1 MGSVSKR
8 QINKINLPLN
18 SFANTFPQHHSTMS
32 YIIAK
37 DNSGASKHYFRSDD
51 IACLSNVHP
60 TAGPSIYLPNMQSIT
75 STYTGMLPVPMLTS
89 KARTTHIL
97 PQLHSASLIS
107 LGQLCDDDSKIYLN
121 KKLLRAF
128 KNNRPV
134 LHGVRN
140 NSDGLWD
147 IEIPYKLPPTRQS
160 SKQLLSVIIP
170 NQTTRNDLINFFH
183 GACFSPLIST
193 FLKAVKNG
201 NFQSWPGLTPQ
212 LITKYLR
219 PSAATHFDYLN
230 QEWQNL

>member
-1 MGSVSKR
+1 MLYSWTPGGCYHHGSNCRNKAAGHNDNAKFTNCLGGSVRNVCGVSPPQEKPTWQMGSVSKR

-107 LGQLCDDDSKIYLN
+107 L
-121 KKLLRAF
+121 
-128 KNNRPV
+128 
-134 LHGVRN
+134 
-140 NSDGLWD
+140 
-147 IEIPYKLPPTRQS
+147 
-160 SKQLLSVIIP
+160 
-170 NQTTRNDLINFFH
+170 
-183 GACFSPLIST
+183 
-193 FLKAVKNG
+193 
-201 NFQSWPGLTPQ
+201 
-212 LITKYLR
+212 
-219 PSAATHFDYLN
+219 
-230 QEWQNL
+230 